1 MLKYLY
7 LALCFAATLSLQAQ
21 TTNTETIICIRH
33 GEKPPGGLGQL
44 TCQGL
49 NRALALP
56 PVLLTKYGTP
66 DYIFAPNPSQK
77 SDKGQYNYVRPLI
90 TIEPT
95 AIRCGLPVNTT
106 YGYKEIAE
114 LQTELH
120 QSKYHA
126 STIIVAWEHVYL
138 DKFAQALIL
147 QDGGDTNAVPAWP
160 DKDFDTIF
168 VFKIEHFEEH
178 SHATLRIDQEGLNGL
193 PTDCPK

>member
-1 MLKYLY
+1 MTRYIY
-7 LALCFAATLSLQAQ
+7 FTVALLISFAAQAQ
-21 TTNTETIICIRH
+21 TTNTETIVCIRH
-33 GEKPPGGLGQL
+33 GEKPSGGLGQL

-56 PVLLTKYGTP
+56 PVLLAKYGQP
-66 DYIFAPNPSQK
+66 NYIFAPNPSQK

-95 AIRCGLPVNTT
+95 AIQCGLPVDTT
-106 YGYKEIAE
+106 YGYKEIVE

-120 QSKYHA
+120 QPKYQSA
-126 STIIVAWEHVYL
+126 TIFVAWEHFYL
-138 DKFAQALIL
+138 DKFAQSLIAR
-147 QDGGDTNAVPAWP
+147 DGGNTNAVPAWP

-168 VFKIEHFEEH
+168 VFKIQHVDGH
-178 SHATLRIDQEGLNGL
+178 SYASLQIDHEGLNGL